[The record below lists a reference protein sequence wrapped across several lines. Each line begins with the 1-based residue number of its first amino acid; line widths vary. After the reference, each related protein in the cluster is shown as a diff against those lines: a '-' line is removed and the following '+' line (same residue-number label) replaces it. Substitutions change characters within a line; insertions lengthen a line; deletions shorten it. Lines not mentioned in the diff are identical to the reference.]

1 MTGKVWLVGAGPGDP
16 GLITV
21 KGRAALERAEVV
33 VYDRY
38 VPDDFLEYVA
48 EGAEVIYAG
57 QQTGLREM
65 TEDEIDALLVH
76 KAREGKRVVRLIGGD
91 PFVFGRGGEEAAT
104 LHAAGVPFEIVNGV
118 TSSVATPAYA
128 GIPLTY
134 RDLAASF
141 AVISGDED
149 PTRADSPVRWQQLAT
164 ATDTLVLVEAAG
176 NLPAVT
182 AALIRYGRAPE
193 TPVAV
198 VSWGT
203 HARQETVV
211 GTLATIATLVAR
223 AGVRSPAV
231 TIVGEVVRLRDRL
244 RWYDDRPLFGKRV
257 LLARSRLQ
265 ASVLRR
271 LLQEEGADVVEL
283 PALEVVETTSP
294 EIIGRV
300 VGALADGQY
309 SWVLLTSSAA
319 VDLLFRHLTE
329 QGRDARA
336 FGSTRVCAIG
346 PGTAEA
352 LARHGLRADLN
363 PEEAVDDGVLMQMAG
378 RGVGRRRVLVP
389 RAEYARPD
397 LVAALRKLGVEV
409 EEVGLYVSAVPRL
422 PSRESLGL
430 LRRGEI
436 DILAFPTV
444 SSVENVAK
452 MLGEDRECLRDTTIA
467 CLSPMIARTA
477 RERGLRVDVLSED
490 ASIPGLVAALR
501 AHFAVAGTA

>member
-21 KGRAALERAEVV
+21 KGRAALEQAEVV
-33 VYDRY
+33 VYDRF

-48 EGAEVIYAG
+48 EGAEVVY
-57 QQTGLREM
+57 TSRRPGLHEM
-65 TEDEIDALLVH
+65 TEDEIDALLAQ

-104 LHAAGVPFEIVNGV
+104 LHAAGVPFEIVSGV

-128 GIPLTY
+128 GIPITY

-149 PTRADSPVRWQQLAT
+149 PNLPDSPVRWAQLAT
-164 ATDTLVLVEAAG
+164 ATDTLVMVEATA

-182 AALIRYGRAPE
+182 EALIRHGRAAE

-211 GTLATIATLVAR
+211 GTLATIAEMVER
-223 AGVRSPAV
+223 AGLHSPAV
-231 TIVGEVVRLRDRL
+231 TIVGEVARLRDRL

-271 LLQEEGADVVEL
+271 TLQEEGADVVEL
-283 PALEVVETTSP
+283 PALEVVETTAP
-294 EIIGRV
+294 EMIRRV
-300 VGALADGQY
+300 VGALGDGQY

-319 VDLLFRHLTE
+319 VDLLFRHLIE

-336 FGSTRVCAIG
+336 FGNTRVCAIG

-352 LARHGLRADLN
+352 LMRHGIRADLN
-363 PEEAVDDGVLMQMAG
+363 PEEAVGDTVLAQMAG
-378 RGVGRRRVLVP
+378 RGVGRRRILVP
-389 RAEYARPD
+389 KAEYARPD

-409 EEVGLYVSAVPRL
+409 EEVGLYVTSIPRQ
-422 PSRESLGL
+422 PNRESLGQ

-436 DILAFPTV
+436 DIVAFPTV
-444 SSVENVAK
+444 SSVTNVVK
-452 MLGEDRECLRDTTIA
+452 MLGEDRGCLHDATIA

-477 RERGLRVDVLSED
+477 RELGLRVDVLSED
-490 ASIPGLVAALR
+490 ASIPGLVATLR
-501 AHFAVAGTA
+501 DHFAVAGTA